1 MFLKNVNRTIKTHA
15 GDPFDGAPREDLMR
29 VKAAVFLSFVMVP
42 ALLAGSPALAQNAAA
57 FFKGREVKLIVGTG
71 AGGGYDTYARLT
83 ARFLPKHMPGN
94 PLFVVQTMPGAS
106 GVKAVNYLYAAAPKD
121 GSVIATFNNS
131 MAVYQALGQ
140 PGIQFKCEE
149 LSWIGSLSEV
159 VNTIAVWHT
168 AGVRTIEDAKQKE
181 IIMGATGAGG
191 TMATYP
197 ALLNGA
203 LGTRFKIVTGYEAGH
218 QVDMAMERGEVQ
230 GRGSNPWAS
239 YKAVRP
245 DWVRDGKIV
254 PLVQVGMTKDADLP
268 HVPRLVDLA
277 TNDEQRRMFEFV
289 STDVA
294 MERPYAGPPGMPAD
308 RLQAYR
314 RGFEQMTK
322 DPEFLAVVKQQDLD
336 INLHTGEEVEKM
348 VRHTTSTPPEI
359 IAKVKEAVA
368 LKDAARRSGAAQ
380 GAGE

>member
-1 MFLKNVNRTIKTHA
+1 MFRKTTA
-15 GDPFDGAPREDLMR
+15 FRSALI
-29 VKAAVFLSFVMVP
+29 VLP
-42 ALLAGSPALAQNAAA
+42 ALLAAAPALGDDA

-71 AGGGYDTYARLT
+71 AGGGYDTYARLV

-94 PLFVVQTMPGAS
+94 PTVVVQTMPGAS
-106 GVKAVNYLYAAAPKD
+106 GVKAVNYLYSAAPKD

-168 AGVRTIEDAKQKE
+168 AGVRTIEDAKRME
-181 IIMGATGAGG
+181 VVMGATGAGG
-191 TMATYP
+191 TMAGYP

-203 LGTRFKIVTGYEAGH
+203 LGTKFKIVTGYEGGN
-218 QVDMAMERGEVQ
+218 QVDLAMERGEVQ

-254 PLVQVGMTKDADLP
+254 PLVQIGMTRDPDLP
-268 HVPRLVDLA
+268 NVPRLVDLA

-294 MERPYAGPPGMPAD
+294 MERPYAAPPAIPAD
-308 RLQAYR
+308 RLQTLR
-314 RGFEQMTK
+314 RGFEAMTK
-322 DPEFLAVVKQQDLD
+322 DSEFLATAQKQDMD
-336 INLHTGEEVEKM
+336 INLHTGEQVQKM
-348 VRHTTSTPPEI
+348 VERTTGTPPEI
-359 IAKVKEAVA
+359 VAKVKAA
-368 LKDAARRSGAAQ
+368 MTLKGDAKPPASGGGQ
-380 GAGE
+380 

>member
-1 MFLKNVNRTIKTHA
+1 
-15 GDPFDGAPREDLMR
+15 MR
-29 VKAAVFLSFVMVP
+29 VGAAVFSSLVMVP
-42 ALLAGSPALAQNAAA
+42 ALLAGSPALAQDAAA
-57 FFKGREVKLIVGTG
+57 FFQSREVKLIVGTG
-71 AGGGYDTYARLT
+71 AGGGYDTYARLV
-83 ARFLPKHMPGN
+83 ARFLPKHLPGN
-94 PLFVVQTMPGAS
+94 PTFVVQTMPGAS

-121 GSVIATFNNS
+121 GSVISTFNNS

-140 PGIQFKCEE
+140 PGAQFKSEE
-149 LSWIGSLSEV
+149 FSWIGSLSEV

-181 IIMGATGAGG
+181 VVMGATGAGG

-230 GRGSNPWAS
+230 GRGSNPWSS

-268 HVPRLVDLA
+268 DVPRLIDLA

-308 RLQAYR
+308 RLLTYR
-314 RGFEQMTK
+314 RGFEQMAK
-322 DPEFLAVVKQQDLD
+322 DPEFLAIAQHQDMD
-336 INLHTGEEVEKM
+336 INLHTGEEVQKM
-348 VRHTTSTPPEI
+348 VQHTTSTPPEI
-359 IAKVKEAVA
+359 IAKVKAAVA
-368 LKDAARRSGAAQ
+368 LKEAARRGAA
-380 GAGE
+380 AREAVE

>member
-1 MFLKNVNRTIKTHA
+1 MFRKTMVFHSA
-15 GDPFDGAPREDLMR
+15 VMLLPIWFS
-29 VKAAVFLSFVMVP
+29 AAP
-42 ALLAGSPALAQNAAA
+42 ALGDEV
-57 FFKGREVKLIVGTG
+57 FFKGRELKLIVGTG
-71 AGGGYDTYARLT
+71 AGGGYDTYARLV
-83 ARFLPKHMPGN
+83 ARYLPKHMPGN
-94 PLFVVQTMPGAS
+94 PTVVVQTMPGAS
-106 GVKAVNYLYAAAPKD
+106 GVKAVNYLYSAAPKD
-121 GSVIATFNNS
+121 GSIIATFNNS

-168 AGVRTIEDAKQKE
+168 TGARTIEDAKHKE

-191 TMATYP
+191 TMAGYP
-197 ALLNGA
+197 ALLNGTV
-203 LGTRFKIVTGYEAGH
+203 GTKFKIVTGYEGGN

-254 PLVQVGMTKDADLP
+254 PLVQVGMTRDPDLP
-268 HVPRLVDLA
+268 NVPRLVDLA
-277 TNDEQRRMFEFV
+277 TSDEQRRMFEFV

-308 RLQAYR
+308 RLQSYR
-314 RGFEQMTK
+314 RGFEQMVK
-322 DPEFLAVVKQQDLD
+322 DPEFLTTAEKQDMD
-336 INLHTGEEVEKM
+336 INLHTGEQVQKM
-348 VRHTTSTPPEI
+348 VERTTSTPPEI
-359 IAKVKEAVA
+359 VTKVK
-368 LKDAARRSGAAQ
+368 AAMTVKGGAKPSASSGGQ
-380 GAGE
+380 

>member
-1 MFLKNVNRTIKTHA
+1 
-15 GDPFDGAPREDLMR
+15 MR
-29 VKAAVFLSFVMVP
+29 GKAALCLSAVLLP
-42 ALLAGSPALAQNAAA
+42 ALLAGSVARSQDATG
-57 FFKGREVKLIVGTG
+57 FFKGRELRLIVGTG
-71 AGGGYDTYARLT
+71 AGGGYDAYARVV
-83 ARFLPKHMPGN
+83 ARFLPKHIAGN
-94 PLFVVQTMPGAS
+94 PTIIVQTMPGAS

-168 AGVRTIEDAKQKE
+168 SGVRTVEDAKHKE
-181 IIMGATGAGG
+181 IVMGATGAGG

-203 LGTRFKIVTGYEAGH
+203 LGTKFKIVTGYEAGH

-245 DWVRDGKIV
+245 DWVREGKIV
-254 PLVQVGMTKDADLP
+254 PLVQVGMTKDPELP
-268 HVPRLVDLA
+268 DVPRLVDLA

-294 MERPYAGPPGMPAD
+294 MERPYAGPPGVPAD
-308 RLQAYR
+308 RLAAYR
-314 RGFEQMTK
+314 QGFEQMAK
-322 DPEFLAVVKQQDLD
+322 DPEFLAVAKHQDMD
-336 INLHTGEEVEKM
+336 INLHTGEQVEKM
-348 VRHTTSTPPEI
+348 VHHTTSTPPEI
-359 IAKVKEAVA
+359 IAKVKAAVA
-368 LKDAARRSGAAQ
+368 LKDAARRSGAPP
-380 GAGE
+380 GTGE